1 MCICYSSCFNE
12 LRAVCVIVTPCD
24 VVDVVVVDDDDDDDE
39 FPSEGRENEKFPMCS
54 HINQQLMPG
63 SKREESAE
71 NTECL

>member
-1 MCICYSSCFNE
+1 M
-12 LRAVCVIVTPCD
+12 CVIVTACD
-24 VVDVVVVDDDDDDDE
+24 VVDVVVVDDDDDE

-63 SKREESAE
+63 SKRDESAE

>member
-1 MCICYSSCFNE
+1 M
-12 LRAVCVIVTPCD
+12 CVIVTACD
-24 VVDVVVVDDDDDDDE
+24 VVDVVVVDDDDDE

-71 NTECL
+71 NTGCL